1 MPDDEN
7 ELDRLDPQ
15 PQVVKLTTGLQVDIV
30 RMRTRQFFRLLRVL
44 THGAGPAM
52 MRSGLDF
59 SAGAQQFT
67 AQLLTLVA
75 MSIPDAE
82 QEAISFLQSMCKPNG
97 VTDKP
102 DSQLTKAEREGNEA
116 LYERFNK
123 DLFNPELDDT
133 LDLIEAIVTIEAPEL
148 QALGKKIQRM
158 LDLFRKTGQDKEPPE
173 PEASPQDLASQGSSP
188 RSSTSSAPSTDG
200 PTSTSSPSRS
210 AGSGKSP
217 RQSGSAGT
225 RPG

>member
-1 MPDDEN
+1 MPDDEH

-52 MRSGLDF
+52 MRAGLDF
-59 SAGAQQFT
+59 RAGAEQFT

-82 QEAISFLQSMCKPNG
+82 QEAISFLQSMCKPHG
-97 VTDKP
+97 AADKP

-158 LDLFRKTGQDKEPPE
+158 MELFRKTGQDKEPAD
-173 PEASPQDLASQGSSP
+173 PEASPRDLASQGSSP

-200 PTSTSSPSRS
+200 PTSTSSPSPS
-210 AGSGKSP
+210 AGSARSRKQPTG
-217 RQSGSAGT
+217 AGT
-225 RPG
+225 EPG

>member
-1 MPDDEN
+1 MPDEEN

-52 MRSGLDF
+52 MRAGLDF
-59 SAGAQQFT
+59 RAGAEQFT

-82 QEAISFLQSMCKPNG
+82 QEAISFLQSMCKPHG
-97 VTDKP
+97 ATDKP
-102 DSQLTKAEREGNEA
+102 DSQLTKAEKEANEA
-116 LYERFNK
+116 LYVQFNK

-133 LDLIEAIVTIEAPEL
+133 LDLIEAIVTVEAPEL

-158 LDLFRKTGQDKEPPE
+158 MELFRKTGQDKEPPE
-173 PEASPQDLASQGSSP
+173 PEPSPQEMASQGSSP
-188 RSSTSSAPSTDG
+188 PPSTSSAASTDG
-200 PTSTSSPSRS
+200 PTSTSTTSPS
-210 AGSGKSP
+210 AGSGRSRKQSADAKSAT
-217 RQSGSAGT
+217 G
-225 RPG
+225 